1 MRHLNIFRIN
11 IQRTEKQC
19 ILPNNRLSME
29 ILFQPSAG
37 QDKRKRQE
45 KKEDKYKNR
54 KEKD

>member
-1 MRHLNIFRIN
+1 
-11 IQRTEKQC
+11 
-19 ILPNNRLSME
+19 ME